1 MKYSKSTDGHKV
13 ASSSAVLKVS
23 DCEVVHEFITTGEDS
38 IAALSKV
45 GGWIF
50 DIWVYAQSA
59 VVMQGR
65 SGNQNWVSVEKYNGN
80 KMPNTRVEIYYLWCN
95 VNF

>member
-1 MKYSKSTDGHKV
+1 M
-13 ASSSAVLKVS
+13 
-23 DCEVVHEFITTGEDS
+23 
-38 IAALSKV
+38 SKV

-50 DIWVYAQSA
+50 DIWVYGDSA

-65 SGNQNWVSVEKYNGN
+65 SGNENWVSVEKYNGQ